1 MRILNNLLTLQLWK
15 YMNKPSDIFKKE
27 NILRALK
34 ESTEEQQ
41 KVFNENFITKLLHK
55 YATWK

>member
-1 MRILNNLLTLQLWK
+1 
-15 YMNKPSDIFKKE
+15 MNKPSDIFKKE